1 MLSVDE
7 QIRYL
12 LQWFNEWSEL
22 QRSDFLPIISEKY
35 SNKPYVNG
43 IVNNIANVSCQE
55 KPMSLFQCRV
65 KLFREWFGQWNM
77 EQRDI
82 FLKRLM
88 EIDDVFSEKLKHEL
102 QNGTDNQEVLE
113 D

>member
-1 MLSVDE
+1 MTMLGVDE

-22 QRSDFLPIISEKY
+22 QRSDFLPIMSEKY

-43 IVNNIANVSCQE
+43 IVNNITNVTCEE

-65 KLFREWFGQWNM
+65 SGKNDFCQTN
-77 EQRDI
+77 I
-82 FLKRLM
+82 FSFYRLG
-88 EIDDVFSEKLKHEL
+88 EII
-102 QNGTDNQEVLE
+102 
-113 D
+113 

>member
-1 MLSVDE
+1 
-7 QIRYL
+7 
-12 LQWFNEWSEL
+12 
-22 QRSDFLPIISEKY
+22 
-35 SNKPYVNG
+35 
-43 IVNNIANVSCQE
+43 
-55 KPMSLFQCRV
+55 
-65 KLFREWFGQWNM
+65 M

-88 EIDDVFSEKLKHEL
+88 ELDDVFSEKLKHEL